1 MPLSKGAKV
10 GIGVGAIAGIA
21 AIVGVASAKA
31 PSSPSPTPP
40 PSSNYVLTLSSNESE
55 VHAGGTVVFTANLTN
70 NGSPVSGTQVT
81 LTDTTTGTSS
91 STTTDGSGNADFN
104 VTFNSPGT
112 YNLQASAVV

>member
-31 PSSPSPTPP
+31 PSSPPPP
-40 PSSNYVLTLSSNESE
+40 PSSNYVLTLSSNESS
-55 VHAGGTVVFTANLTN
+55 VNAGGTVVFTANLTN
-70 NGSPVSGTQVT
+70 NGSPVSGTKVT

-91 STTTDGSGNADFN
+91 STTTDSSGNADFN

-112 YNLQASAVV
+112 YKLQASTVV

>member
-1 MPLSKGAKV
+1 MPLSKGAKI
-10 GIGVGAIAGIA
+10 GIGIGAVAGIAAIAGIA
-21 AIVGVASAKA
+21 SAKA
-31 PSSPSPTPP
+31 PTTTPP
-40 PSSNYVLTLSSNESE
+40 PTSNYVLTLSSNESS

-70 NGSPVSGTQVT
+70 NGSPVSGTNVT

-112 YNLQASAVV
+112 YDLQASAVV

>member
-31 PSSPSPTPP
+31 PSSPP
-40 PSSNYVLTLSSNESE
+40 PSSNYVLTLSSNESS
-55 VHAGGTVVFTANLTN
+55 VNAGGTVVFTANLTN

>member
-10 GIGVGAIAGIA
+10 GIGLGAVAGIA
-21 AIVGVASAKA
+21 AIVGVAAAKA
-31 PSSPSPTPP
+31 PSSP
-40 PSSNYVLTLSSNESE
+40 PSSNYVLTLSSNESS
-55 VHAGGTVVFTANLTN
+55 VNAGGTVMFTANITN

-81 LTDTTTGTSS
+81 LTDTTTGTSN
-91 STTTDGSGNADFN
+91 STTTDSSGNADFN